1 MSVNNRHNFY
11 MKKHDGYLPNQR
23 GKRLKIRLFVIF
35 VILFFCRFCIAEVA
49 EPTKYAIKAGKI
61 LTMAPSD
68 KSAADTVVINHGI
81 ILVSDGK
88 IEALGPQVNVE
99 IPKGYTLIDASD
111 RWVTPG
117 IVEAHT
123 HIGTE
128 GGFNDMVTPINPE
141 LQIAEC
147 VNPEDISIEKAV
159 TGGVTTVHTLPGS
172 GTNLAGFSVI
182 IKLDKSEP
190 EKMILRELGAMK
202 IAQAFNPERR
212 GGDLG
217 ATRMGMS
224 WSLRNILKQ
233 AKDYTDAWQAY
244 EQGQRKEKPKFRPEL
259 EKMRKIFNGEI
270 PTINHTYSPWGVMQT
285 MRMFKDENNLNVIP
299 THTAYGGFL
308 VGAEAAKRDGV
319 SINIGPRLV
328 EFSRPNYDGRFH
340 GMGAEYSKA
349 GVKNLSIN
357 TDAVGWSSWIA
368 PQEEL
373 SFQASMSAHLGLDD
387 LKALKAITINSARA
401 LEIDGRVGSLEVGK
415 DADIVIKKGSLLD
428 HTKPVDLVLINGK
441 IVYQRKGVN
450 LLVKDKGDP
459 SEKG

>member
-1 MSVNNRHNFY
+1 MTKAISIYFAVLLMNVGSVY
-11 MKKHDGYLPNQR
+11 
-23 GKRLKIRLFVIF
+23 
-35 VILFFCRFCIAEVA
+35 AEDKPA
-49 EPTKYAIKAGKI
+49 STKYAIKAGKI
-61 LTMAPSD
+61 LTMAPAD

-99 IPKGYTLIDASD
+99 IPKGYTLIEASD

-217 ATRMGMS
+217 RTRMGMS
-224 WSLRNILKQ
+224 WSLRHILKQ
-233 AKDYTDAWQAY
+233 AKQYTDTWQAY
-244 EQGQRKEKPKFRPEL
+244 EQGKRKEKPELKPEL
-259 EKMRKIFNGEI
+259 EKMRKVFNGEI

-357 TDAVGWSSWIA
+357 TDSVGWSSWIA

-373 SFQASMSAHLGLDD
+373 SFQASMSSHLGLDD
-387 LKALKAITINSARA
+387 REALKAITINSARA
-401 LEIDGRVGSLEVGK
+401 LEIDDRVGSLEADK
-415 DADIVIKKGSLLD
+415 DADIVIKEGSLLD

-441 IVYQRKGVN
+441 IIYQREGIN
-450 LLVKDKGDP
+450 LVVKDKKIS
-459 SEKG
+459 SEKEQ